1 MLKKIGM
8 TIGLIG
14 IVTVLGFGV
23 YHSNA
28 SQAEPTLSPDDIDE
42 LVKSQYPGTITELEL
57 DKDASG
63 SIYEVEVVNDGIE
76 YELKLDG
83 QTGEIINLKE
93 KRVDAKERASTKEV
107 IDLKDK
113 EKEQKAKEK
122 EEKEAKE
129 KEKQEKKEQEQEQKE
144 QAKEKEQA
152 QPKTEVNKSDPS
164 TTQEDKPQTEK
175 KENKAKNTVI
185 DVNEA
190 INIALAKFP
199 GTVDEVE
206 LEEEDGRLIYEI
218 EIEANGEE
226 AEFEIDAYT
235 GEIIVIEIEED

>member
-63 SIYEVEVVNDGIE
+63 SIYEVEIVNDGIE

-93 KRVDAKERASTKEV
+93 KRVDAKE
-107 IDLKDK
+107 
-113 EKEQKAKEK
+113 
-122 EEKEAKE
+122 
-129 KEKQEKKEQEQEQKE
+129 
-144 QAKEKEQA
+144 
-152 QPKTEVNKSDPS
+152 
-164 TTQEDKPQTEK
+164 
-175 KENKAKNTVI
+175 
-185 DVNEA
+185 
-190 INIALAKFP
+190 
-199 GTVDEVE
+199 
-206 LEEEDGRLIYEI
+206 
-218 EIEANGEE
+218 
-226 AEFEIDAYT
+226 
-235 GEIIVIEIEED
+235 

>member
-8 TIGLIG
+8 TIGIIG

-28 SQAEPTLSPDDIDE
+28 SQTDPTLTPTDIEE

-57 DKDASG
+57 DKDANG
-63 SIYEVEVVNDGIE
+63 SVYEVEIANDGIE

-93 KRVDAKERASTKEV
+93 KRMDAKQRASTKEV

-129 KEKQEKKEQEQEQKE
+129 KEEQEKKEQEQKEKVKEKE
-144 QAKEKEQA
+144 QEQA
-152 QPKTEVNKSDPS
+152 QPKTEVNKNDPS
-164 TTQEDKPQTEK
+164 TTKEKEQQTEE

-185 DVNEA
+185 DVDEA

>member
-8 TIGLIG
+8 TIGIIG

-63 SIYEVEVVNDGIE
+63 SIYEVEIVNDGIE

-93 KRVDAKERASTKEV
+93 KRMDAKQRASTKEV

-122 EEKEAKE
+122 EEKEAKA
-129 KEKQEKKEQEQEQKE
+129 KEEQEKKEQEQKE
-144 QAKEKEQA
+144 KAKEKEQEQA
-152 QPKTEVNKSDPS
+152 QPKTEVNKNDPS
-164 TTQEDKPQTEK
+164 TTKEKEQQTEE

-185 DVNEA
+185 DVDEA

-199 GTVDEVE
+199 GNVDEVE
-206 LEEEDGRLIYEI
+206 LEEDGRLIYEI